1 MTGMRLKVVMLL
13 TTLLIFPYSPYSW
26 AAVAIAPAYIET
38 IFSQGKATGQ
48 FLITN
53 TGDKEE
59 RYRIKA
65 THFTFD
71 ANGSLDTIPA
81 DANSIASL
89 IKFNP
94 KEFSLP
100 PKSKKTIRF
109 VIIAGDAKAAAR
121 EYWGAMELISLE
133 TNLIKQQGAAGRSM
147 SIKIIPAI
155 LVPIFVTS
163 GDVTNQASLSDLK
176 ITLGEAGLT
185 AEALVSNQGQGHL
198 LIEGAYQLLDSANAV
213 IEEGRLGRDYILP
226 ESVRRFSNVIKV
238 SPPKGD
244 YTLKV
249 EYTAPQL
256 EAPISQSIKCTL

>member
-1 MTGMRLKVVMLL
+1 MTRMRLRVVLL
-13 TTLLIFPYSPYSW
+13 LAFLFVFSYSPYSR

-38 IFSQGKATGQ
+38 SFAQGKATGQ

-59 RYRIKA
+59 RYRIMA
-65 THFTFD
+65 THFSFD

-81 DANSIASL
+81 DENSLVSM

-109 VIIAGDAKAAAR
+109 VIIPKDEKGAAR
-121 EYWGAMELISLE
+121 EYWGAMELMSLD
-133 TNLIKQQGAAGRSM
+133 TNMIKQQGAAGRSM

-155 LVPIFVTS
+155 LVPIFVAS
-163 GDVTNQASLSDLK
+163 GDVTNQATLSDLK
-176 ITLGEAGLT
+176 VTPGEAGLT

-198 LIEGAYQLLDSANAV
+198 LIEGRYQLLDNSNAV
-213 IEEGRLGRDYILP
+213 VEEGSLGRDYILP
-226 ESVRRFSNVIKV
+226 ASVRKFSNVIKA

-244 YTLKV
+244 YIFKV

-256 EAPISQSIKCTL
+256 EAPIRQFIKCTL